1 MINASTS
8 SRSRRRRNDP
18 GRRPRRQAA
27 SNRGQEERLYEIRDI
42 KAEKWQG
49 NTLLYLIDW
58 ADDRV
63 TGEAYENT
71 WEPAQNVTRAAIE
84 DWEREKQRRQAIER
98 RSQRSSVESSSES
111 DSQPVRP
118 LNWRKRRH
126 QSIVSGSDRASLYKR
141 ARTSRHHDSASF
153 AGAFAE
159 EDWQAASPP
168 RDRRGE
174 IVLELRVDP
183 GFDPREYIAIS
194 ISQSSQGSQSN
205 RSSGS
210 SAPRT
215 AASETEPRAKSKISQ
230 TTIPD
235 SQEISDSIPSLPSQ
249 FTAEPLLAEA
259 SQVVET
265 DVIAG
270 LKPQAGD
277 EADGDNSD
285 NNNNNNHNS
294 SVLQADPAPSEGSGL
309 NIPSRQPDNLVS
321 GNKLSQQTIGTFQGQ
336 DETSLLVGPQNPPLQ
351 SSFQPRTSSGFLTQ
365 PEFNLPAFSR
375 ADSVPEACGVDPA
388 STPNTPSSH
397 SPKTD
402 DVPSHSQ
409 AAQVVA
415 PLSSYPKQ
423 IRTQTQDIIE
433 STESDVVPETVLKSA
448 PRVSVAQGASRDFQ
462 EHDNTGHI
470 TDGPFPLPQRSPSA
484 MSFPDDD
491 ESLSFAERLKRM
503 RDSILSEPFSSSRH
517 ASLAPAPAPAAAPP
531 QPQEQSVISPSSVL
545 PAIDNDSGAQQGH
558 GVSQGPV
565 NTSNAWND
573 PSTGISLRSIDMAFS
588 SNPDQ
593 TASIDAASLK
603 VAQDLMGFP
612 VDNPGHSAE
621 LPPSHFSTAHEQQ
634 SAFEQIPATIAP
646 SELTKATAG
655 LLPDLHALDSSGF
668 PADSLLPYP
677 VPESDQY
684 HQDIDLE
691 HHNEERAQGEYTVTL
706 PMAANTR
713 SEYLKRLSGENE
725 ETMRSFGQVFAQS
738 LTSVPSDAL
747 LAKVDH
753 IFQQLLDLCDLPAYV
768 HDVSELNSDAMWKHA
783 TGTNSK
789 FSFVFEFLT
798 AIRDCHMQVLIIC
811 RPGYTF
817 QYLEALLSAPGF
829 NYKMLGQEYTRD
841 KSGGLGIIL
850 ASADQDLTVVGQV
863 DIIISFDHVSRAVDL
878 SQLVSRTTWP
888 PLVLFLVVTHSIE
901 HIDLQLGREL
911 EGIERKNAIHLAI
924 GAARELLKSP
934 ERNFAPHEVA
944 EIFAGFVQNPED
956 GLIWEPSVVPE
967 HVLDV
972 WLSSQANTQDAHLAE
987 HEDAINSRKRRL
999 DEDEVGTPKRARIL
1013 EPPPGGTPAQISD
1026 LLKSTLS
1033 RFSAPAGS
1041 PTQMVELPVSQLE
1054 SMAAKIAELESNM
1067 AAQTAFEVK
1076 QRNLIKSLEAQ
1087 VRSWEKSV
1095 NKIQPKYIEAVRDR
1109 GIFET
1114 ENKAV
1119 KKQLEER
1126 DSQIAKLRE
1135 QNEVLQAKLNTPELA
1150 RSAAA
1155 EKEVTEAQAKI
1166 QSLEKRLAGAER
1178 DMDYLRGQYQTA
1190 TSEAGKFANEKREL
1204 LTTIAELEKRASDN
1218 FLKAHL
1224 KNAEINAEEQLRLL
1238 REKSEM
1244 ILNLERDLDRAREEL
1259 RVLKS
1264 GRRETRQASVPRSPM
1279 PGAGGVHMS
1288 PRPHRNANAS
1298 VGGQQRGSGSRGT
1311 SPAPAAG
1318 HFSSIGEAATGVLS
1332 AAGGSSGAGIA
1343 SSGAFFT
1350 QPTGNAR
1357 RFDHLR
1363 E

>member
-1 MINASTS
+1 MINTSTS

-18 GRRPRRQAA
+18 GRRPRQQAA

-42 KAEKWQG
+42 KAEKWRG

-126 QSIVSGSDRASLYKR
+126 QSIVSGSDRARLYKR
-141 ARTSRHHDSASF
+141 ARTSGHHDGASF

-159 EDWQAASPP
+159 EDWPAAGPP
-168 RDRRGE
+168 PDRRGE

-194 ISQSSQGSQSN
+194 ISQSSQGSQNN
-205 RSSGS
+205 RPPGS

-270 LKPQAGD
+270 LEPQTGD
-277 EADGDNSD
+277 EADDNSD
-285 NNNNNNHNS
+285 NNNNNNNHNS
-294 SVLQADPAPSEGSGL
+294 SVLQPAPVPSEDSGL

-321 GNKLSQQTIGTFQGQ
+321 GNKLSQQTIGTFQAQ

-375 ADSVPEACGVDPA
+375 ADSAPEACGVDPA
-388 STPNTPSSH
+388 STPNNSSSH

-462 EHDNTGHI
+462 EHDNTGHFA
-470 TDGPFPLPQRSPSA
+470 DGPFPLPQRSPSA
-484 MSFPDDD
+484 MPFEEVD
-491 ESLSFAERLKRM
+491 ESLSIAERLKRM
-503 RDSILSEPFSSSRH
+503 RDSILSEPLSFPSSRH
-517 ASLAPAPAPAAAPP
+517 ASLAPAPAPAAAPL

-545 PAIDNDSGAQQGH
+545 PAIDNDSEAQQ

-573 PSTGISLRSIDMAFS
+573 PPAGISLRSIDMAFS
-588 SNPDQ
+588 SNPDH
-593 TASIDAASLK
+593 TASIEAASLK
-603 VAQDLMGFP
+603 VDQALMGFP
-612 VDNPGHSAE
+612 ADNPGHSAE

-646 SELTKATAG
+646 SELINATAG

-668 PADSLLPYP
+668 PVGSLLPG
-677 VPESDQY
+677 PESDQY

-691 HHNEERAQGEYTVTL
+691 HHNEERAQGEYHVTL
-706 PMAANTR
+706 PMAANIR

-725 ETMRSFGQVFAQS
+725 ETMRSFGQVFSQS
-738 LTSVPSDAL
+738 LDGVPSDAL

-798 AIRDCHMQVLIIC
+798 AIRDCHKQVLILC

-829 NYKMLGQEYTRD
+829 NYKMLGQEYTGD
-841 KSGGLGIIL
+841 NAGGLGVIL

-934 ERNFAPHEVA
+934 ERNLAPHEVA
-944 EIFAGFVQNPED
+944 EVFAGFVQNPED
-956 GLIWEPSVVPE
+956 GLIWEQSVVPE
-967 HVLDV
+967 HIMDV
-972 WLSSQANTQDAHLAE
+972 WLSSQANTQDAHLAG
-987 HEDAINSRKRRL
+987 HEAVINSRKRRL

-1013 EPPPGGTPAQISD
+1013 EPTPGGTPAQISD
-1026 LLKSTLS
+1026 LLTSTLS

-1067 AAQTAFEVK
+1067 AAQTAFEGK
-1076 QRNLIKSLEAQ
+1076 QRNLIKSLEAKVQ
-1087 VRSWEKSV
+1087 SWQKSV

-1114 ENKAV
+1114 ETKAV

-1135 QNEVLQAKLNTPELA
+1135 QNGALQAKLNTPELA

-1204 LTTIAELEKRASDN
+1204 LTTIAELEKKASDN

-1238 REKSEM
+1238 REKNEM
-1244 ILNLERDLDRAREEL
+1244 IQNLERDLDRAREEL
-1259 RVLKS
+1259 RVMKS

-1279 PGAGGVHMS
+1279 PGPGGVLMS

-1298 VGGQQRGSGSRGT
+1298 VGQQRGSGSRGT

-1318 HFSSIGEAATGVLS
+1318 HFSSIGEAATGVS
-1332 AAGGSSGAGIA
+1332 AAGGSSGAGTA